1 MKSRN
6 RSILLNN
13 ANPEQYIYRIEDID
27 RLIDSIANNQTSF
40 TNPDYWRSRDDKWE
54 KIFGDT
60 LLVGDQSFQYHIKCR
75 VQCWSTL
82 KESDALWRIYSK
94 CTDELKK
101 DYKGVKVKVKIKN
114 YLDAIDELDHESNFF
129 TQEGL
134 NDVMLAG
141 PVKYLDI
148 SEITEI
154 LNNPWFVA
162 KLASR
167 NKFSQEYEKTLF
179 IKRDSFAHE
188 NEFRILWTKKATGS
202 TFEEENF
209 SYLKIGYKR
218 LIEEIILDPRIS
230 EKTEDEYRQIFQKN
244 GISNSII
251 KKSTLDDP
259 PKITPYTTKYLE
271 KIAALDNINLLRE
284 SDNHL
289 REIIRKHH
297 NLQ

>member
-6 RSILLNN
+6 RSILLND

-27 RLIDSIANNQTSF
+27 RLIDSISENQTSF
-40 TNPDYWRSRDDKWE
+40 TNPEYWRSRDDKWE

-60 LLVGDQSFQYHIKCR
+60 ILVGDQSCKYHIKCR

-94 CTDELKK
+94 CTDPLKK
-101 DYKGVKVKVKIKN
+101 DYKGVQVKVKIKN
-114 YLDAIDELDHESNFF
+114 YLHAIDELDHKSNFF

-141 PVKYLDI
+141 PVKYLGI
-148 SEITEI
+148 SEITDI
-154 LNNPWFVA
+154 LNDPWFIA

-167 NKFSQEYEKTLF
+167 YKFSQEYEKTLF

-202 TFEEENF
+202 IFKDENF
-209 SYLKIGYKR
+209 SYLKIDYKS
-218 LIEEIILDPRIS
+218 LIEEIILDPRINDETERKYR
-230 EKTEDEYRQIFQKN
+230 EKFWEN

-251 KKSTLDDP
+251 KKSTLYDSP
-259 PKITPYTTKYLE
+259 NITPYTTKHLKE
-271 KIAALDNINLLRE
+271 IAALDNINLLQK
-284 SDNHL
+284 SDNYL
-289 REIIRKHH
+289 RIIMRNNH
-297 NLQ
+297 NL